1 MILLL
6 YGKGQSRCAVRHIS
20 ADILRGSCPEGGTV
34 MGKVDVPIIGE
45 KQAASLGRVVISMLA
60 IGISAGLT
68 LIAAAKKIGDIIAE
82 EKVK

>member
-1 MILLL
+1 
-6 YGKGQSRCAVRHIS
+6 
-20 ADILRGSCPEGGTV
+20 

-82 EKVK
+82 EKVKYSEDIPLAMVCDDSAMTQR